1 MALFTTPEAHDANPP
16 ATWRVVKVADRRW
29 HLTTSDGGVLD
40 SFTTRRD
47 AEQERDGG
55 RLARLYAEE
64 GRWYAGVTPPGHRS
78 WAECL
83 AERER
88 TAAFLA
94 RKAEQVDA

>member
-29 HLTTSDGGVLD
+29 
-40 SFTTRRD
+40 
-47 AEQERDGG
+47 QERDGG